1 MASRHRQKRRP
12 VVYVWPSSSE
22 VESSSLADSLTV
34 VCTQKKQ
41 DGLSQDGDRGK
52 QQYVF
57 VN

>member
-1 MASRHRQKRRP
+1 MASGHRQKRRP

-34 VCTQKKQ
+34 VCTQKKR

-52 QQYVF
+52 
-57 VN
+57 